1 MMFMRIQRFI
11 IPDLFNPKILLEKSM
26 MGYISYMEE
35 SVNRIFFASMFFVMV
50 VPIILWWYDKG
61 NCLENTLSIYK
72 VFFSAGIVF
81 TLAILLVQSCVTRKH
96 KQISIDLGKANKAI
110 DLIYQW
116 SKDSNAEM
124 LLARKI
130 VDRLNA
136 CETQKLV
143 IGDEPINVSKSDYE
157 MLKGFLPK
165 NEISINKK
173 LYRCKYKDEEKKQ
186 KSKKRKKKK
195 SKKCQYAS
203 KCPVADG
210 VELTMAETLWLRSW
224 VVKYLNIMEAIMY
237 AWKADIVDRN
247 IIEKEFGYLVKSERD
262 GSVVLGKY
270 RELSGQENYPGIYS
284 FCNEMGEKNK
294 KSIEEIKVS
303 G

>member
-1 MMFMRIQRFI
+1 MMFMRIRRGI
-11 IPDLFNPKILLEKSM
+11 IPDLFNPKVLLEKSM
-26 MGYISYMEE
+26 TEYISYMEE
-35 SVNRIFFASMFFVMV
+35 IVNRIFFASVFFIIA
-50 VPIILWWYDKG
+50 VPIISWWCDKG
-61 NCLENTLSIYK
+61 NCLESTLSIYK

-81 TLAILLVQSCVTRKH
+81 TLAILFVQSCVTRKH

-110 DLIYQW
+110 DLMYQW

-130 VDRLNA
+130 VDRLNV

-157 MLKGFLPK
+157 MLRGFLPQ
-165 NEISINKK
+165 NEISPNKK
-173 LYRCKYKDEEKKQ
+173 LYRCKDKDEEEKQ
-186 KSKKRKKKK
+186 K

-270 RELSGQENYPGIYS
+270 RELSGQENYPGMYS

-294 KSIEEIKVS
+294 KSIEEINVS